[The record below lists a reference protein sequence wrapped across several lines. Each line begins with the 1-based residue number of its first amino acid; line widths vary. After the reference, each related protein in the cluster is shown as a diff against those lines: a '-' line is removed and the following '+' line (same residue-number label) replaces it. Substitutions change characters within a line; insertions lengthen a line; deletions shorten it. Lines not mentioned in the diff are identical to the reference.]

1 MDTAWLAQEAKTIHQ
16 IFTNYFYILVSTL
29 ILLGVVLDYFKFAIG
44 GTPQFTMLIGR
55 ALVASLLLMATP
67 EIMNMLS
74 SVTDAISQELG
85 DMNKVKMVM
94 NKMSEKV
101 GTFSWS
107 WASVKESLL
116 LAISFV
122 SFFILYIAV
131 HIADALF
138 LYTWMLLF
146 VFSPVLIAFFVL
158 PSTASATKGLFRS
171 LIEVSGWKIVWSVLT
186 SLLWS
191 FAMVE
196 LDKPDSNISF
206 LTMIVLNLMLFFSV
220 IATPK
225 ITSAL
230 INGGLSQV
238 ASSFGDTFFNAAPF
252 GLASAQQILQK
263 PKQMTEAG
271 VKTAVMGVKG
281 YAMSKMASKAKSG
294 EANKTG
300 SKAHA
305 KQQT

>member
-1 MDTAWLAQEAKTIHQ
+1 MDTAWLAQEARTIHQ
-16 IFTNYFYILVSTL
+16 VFTNYFYILVGTL
-29 ILLGVVLDYFKFAIG
+29 ILVGVTLDYFKLAIG
-44 GTPQFTMLIGR
+44 GTPQFAMLIGR
-55 ALVASLLLMATP
+55 ALIASLLLMATP

-74 SVTDAISQELG
+74 GVTDAISQEFG
-85 DMNKVKMVM
+85 DMNKVKLVM
-94 NKMSEKV
+94 GKMSDKV

-107 WASVKESLL
+107 WVSVKESLL
-116 LAISFV
+116 LMISFI

-138 LYTWMLLF
+138 LYTWMLLY
-146 VFSPVLIAFFVL
+146 VFSPILIAFFVL
-158 PSTASATKGLFRS
+158 PSTASATKGLFKS

-206 LTMIVLNLMLFFSV
+206 LSMIVLNLMLFFSV
-220 IATPK
+220 LVTPK

-230 INGGLSQV
+230 ISGGLSQV
-238 ASSFGDTFFNAAPF
+238 ASSFGDAFFNATPG
-252 GLASAQQILQK
+252 GLTSAQQLLQK
-263 PKQMTEAG
+263 PRQMIETGTKA
-271 VKTAVMGVKG
+271 AVGGAKG
-281 YAMSKMASKAKSG
+281 LIASKMKERSSA
-294 EANKTG
+294 ANKAG

-305 KQQT
+305 KQSV

>member
-16 IFTNYFYILVSTL
+16 IFTNYFYLLVGTL
-29 ILLGVVLDYFKFAIG
+29 ILLGVVLDYFKLAIG
-44 GTPQFTMLIGR
+44 GTPQFAMLIGR
-55 ALVASLLLMATP
+55 ALIASVLLMATP
-67 EIMNMLS
+67 EIMNALS
-74 SVTDAISQELG
+74 SITDAVAQELG
-85 DMNKVKMVM
+85 DLNKVKLVM
-94 NKMSEKV
+94 SKMSDKV

-107 WASVKESLL
+107 WVSVKESLL

-122 SFFILYIAV
+122 TFFILYIAV
-131 HIADALF
+131 HLADSLF
-138 LYTWMLLF
+138 LFTWMLLY

-171 LIEVSGWKIVWSVLT
+171 MMEVSGWKIVWSVLT

-191 FAMVE
+191 FAMIE

-206 LTMIVLNLMLFFSV
+206 LSAIVLNLMLFFSV
-220 IATPK
+220 LVTPK

-238 ASSFGDTFFNAAPF
+238 ASSFGDTFFNSAPF
-252 GLASAQQILQK
+252 GLTSPQQLLQK
-263 PKQMTEAG
+263 PKQLTEAG
-271 VKTAVMGVKG
+271 LKTAVLGPKG
-281 YAMSKMASKAKSG
+281 FVMSKMKEKSQS
-294 EANKTG
+294 ANKAG

-305 KQQT
+305 KQNS